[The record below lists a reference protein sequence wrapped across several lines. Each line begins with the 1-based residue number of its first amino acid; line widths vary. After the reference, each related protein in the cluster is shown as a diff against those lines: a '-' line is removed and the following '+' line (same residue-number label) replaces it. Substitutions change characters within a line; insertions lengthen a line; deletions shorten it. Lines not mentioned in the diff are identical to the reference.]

1 MGIKAVLFDLDGT
14 LLPMDQ
20 SVFTKAYFGG
30 LAKRLALRGYEP
42 KKLIDSIWQGSAAM
56 VGNDGEKTN
65 EEVFWDKFSQIYGK
79 DVRKDEPYFEAYYKE
94 DFDGVKS
101 VCGFNPN
108 AAKAVEE
115 IKSLGLR
122 TALATNPLFP
132 SIATEKRIAWAGLAD
147 SDFELYTTYENSH
160 FAKPNPKYYE
170 EILSKLQIQ
179 PSGAL
184 MVGND
189 VTEDMA
195 AKSLGMKV
203 FLLSDNLINKENKDI
218 SIFPNGTFEDLTK
231 YVKTI
236 V

>member
-20 SVFTKAYFGG
+20 SVFTKAYFSG
-30 LAKRLALRGYEP
+30 LAKRLAPRGCESE
-42 KKLIDSIWQGSAAM
+42 KLIDSIWQGSAAM

-65 EEVFWDKFSQIYGK
+65 EEVFWDKFSEIYGK

-132 SIATEKRIAWAGLAD
+132 SMATEKRIAWAGLDA
-147 SDFELYTTYENSH
+147 SYFELYTTYENSH

-170 EILSKLQIQ
+170 EILSKLHIQ
-179 PSGAL
+179 PSDAL

-195 AKSLGMKV
+195 AKSLGMNV
-203 FLLSDNLINKENKDI
+203 FLLTDNLINKENKDI
-218 SIFPNGTFEDLTK
+218 SRYPNGSFDKLME
-231 YVKTI
+231 YIKTI
-236 V
+236 I

>member
-20 SVFTKAYFGG
+20 SVFTKAYFDG
-30 LAKRLALRGYEP
+30 LAKRLAQRGYDS
-42 KKLIDSIWQGSAAM
+42 KKLIDSIWLGSAAM
-56 VGNDGEKTN
+56 VGNDGKKTN
-65 EEVFWDKFSQIYGK
+65 EEVFWDKFSEIYGK

-132 SIATEKRIAWAGLAD
+132 YIATAKRISWAGFNAL
-147 SDFELYTTYENSH
+147 DFELVTTYDNSC
-160 FAKPNPKYYE
+160 FCKPNPEYYKD
-170 EILSKLQIQ
+170 ILKKMCIE
-179 PSGAL
+179 PREAL

-189 VTEDMA
+189 VSEDMVA
-195 AKSLGMKV
+195 ETLGIKV
-203 FLLSDNLINKENKDI
+203 FLLTDNLINREGKDI
-218 SIFPNGTFEDLTK
+218 LKYPSGSFNDLMK

>member
-1 MGIKAVLFDLDGT
+1 MRIKAVLFDLDGT

-30 LAKRLALRGYEP
+30 LVKRLATRGYEP

-65 EEVFWDKFSQIYGK
+65 EEVFWDKFSELYGK

-94 DFDGVKS
+94 DFDAVKF
-101 VCGFNPN
+101 VCGFNPD

-122 TALATNPLFP
+122 IALATNPLFP
-132 SIATEKRIAWAGLAD
+132 SIATEKRIVWAGLDA

-170 EILSKLQIQ
+170 EILSKLNIQ
-179 PSGAL
+179 PSDAL
-184 MVGND
+184 MIGND
-189 VTEDMA
+189 VTEDLA
-195 AKSLGMKV
+195 AVSLGMNV
-203 FLLSDNLINKENKDI
+203 FLLTDNLINKENKDI
-218 SIFPNGTFEDLTK
+218 SQYPNGSFDKLTE
-231 YVKTI
+231 YIKTI
-236 V
+236 I